1 MSAKQKIPKALREQ
15 VWIVHA
21 GKVFERKCLTD
32 WCNNTMTV
40 FDFQCGHNIPES
52 AGGPTILD
60 NLVPICGRCN
70 LSMSDNYTFDR
81 WCSVFNPHIVSNTKS
96 CCFLPWCVYSSPI
109 DRNASATATA
119 RTGGAATARTGGAA
133 TATTAATRGRP
144 SSS

>member
-1 MSAKQKIPKALREQ
+1 MPVSPKKANIPKALREQ
-15 VWIVHA
+15 VWIRRM
-21 GKVFERKCLTD
+21 GKLYSGKCPTT
-32 WCNNTMTV
+32 WCNNQITV

-60 NLVPICGRCN
+60 NLIPICGRCN

-81 WCSVFNPHIVSNTKS
+81 WCSVFNPPIVSNTKS

-119 RTGGAATARTGGAA
+119 RTGGAATA
-133 TATTAATRGRP
+133 TTAATRGRP